1 MLRNLVLPTV
11 LGILAGAA
19 QAINFPFEDLDL
31 TEENFEV
38 GQGGYRD
45 VYFGNAKKYNGT
57 TAECRAFPK
66 SDDWPTPEE
75 WAKLGEFLEGALLK
89 PLPPTAVCYEGHDR
103 YNQAKCRDIRSNS
116 GSNRFFIDDPL
127 TVLTAWPQG
136 NTCPL
141 EVKPNTT
148 CTQGGYPEYVV
159 NVTEV
164 WQIQTAVNFA
174 RNKNIRLVIK
184 NTGHDFLGRSTGA
197 GALSIWTHFL
207 KQFEFLPEYTIGQYT
222 GPAARV
228 GAGLESWE
236 MYNFM
241 DEYNVTFVTPGRYT
255 VGVYGGWFQG
265 GGHNALASWYGM
277 GADQILS
284 LQVVTA
290 EGKFV
295 TASPEENIDL
305 FYALRGGGPGTYG
318 IVTSAVVKAHPRV
331 TVRNAPLSFG
341 TNENVT
347 AEAFWSAVNAYHWY
361 GQYIVLSGGTSY
373 NYVTYTGNNS
383 FTFTAD
389 NEFPDLSDEEI
400 SSFLTPLWDS
410 IREHGVPLKDISVG
424 PTSNWAPSS
433 NGGTGD
439 APGNQRFAS
448 RLFPRQIWEDK
459 AHFTKV
465 MAAVREIVE
474 ATYTFHGIFMAP
486 SEDIAGWPGSNSGLN
501 PAFRNTFMHADIFYA
516 GDISKTEPF
525 NAVMNKLRE
534 VTADGG
540 GAYINESDVE
550 EPNWQTSYFGNKYSE
565 LLKIKKARDPWNLF
579 WAPSTVGSEGW
590 AVRKAEDD
598 PFPSQN
604 GRLCQVAAAA

>member
-277 GADQILS
+277 GADQTLS

-347 AEAFWSAVNAYHWY
+347 ADSVVEVEVEY
-361 GQYIVLSGGTSY
+361 GG
-373 NYVTYTGNNS
+373 
-383 FTFTAD
+383 
-389 NEFPDLSDEEI
+389 
-400 SSFLTPLWDS
+400 
-410 IREHGVPLKDISVG
+410 
-424 PTSNWAPSS
+424 
-433 NGGTGD
+433 
-439 APGNQRFAS
+439 
-448 RLFPRQIWEDK
+448 
-459 AHFTKV
+459 
-465 MAAVREIVE
+465 
-474 ATYTFHGIFMAP
+474 
-486 SEDIAGWPGSNSGLN
+486 
-501 PAFRNTFMHADIFYA
+501 
-516 GDISKTEPF
+516 
-525 NAVMNKLRE
+525 
-534 VTADGG
+534 
-540 GAYINESDVE
+540 
-550 EPNWQTSYFGNKYSE
+550 
-565 LLKIKKARDPWNLF
+565 
-579 WAPSTVGSEGW
+579 
-590 AVRKAEDD
+590 
-598 PFPSQN
+598 
-604 GRLCQVAAAA
+604 